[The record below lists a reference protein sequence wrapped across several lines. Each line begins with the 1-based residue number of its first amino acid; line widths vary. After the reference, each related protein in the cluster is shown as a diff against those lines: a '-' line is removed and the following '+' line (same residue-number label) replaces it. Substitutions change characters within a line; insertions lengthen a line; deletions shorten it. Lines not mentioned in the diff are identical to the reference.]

1 MKKVHTHETVHS
13 SLNSKMEDILHYL
26 SDSGIYFSFK
36 LADRLKERNLTMREF
51 SKMTGLRLATISDI
65 CNGKKQSLN
74 LHHILICM
82 LVLRITDITEI
93 AEIVFPEDLKIKYEN
108 EANIWKTTDEI
119 PEAVEILMQFLKGE
133 FDGQSYSKLE
143 NDERILRN
151 SNVLRKEALAKR
163 KG

>member
-1 MKKVHTHETVHS
+1 
-13 SLNSKMEDILHYL
+13 
-26 SDSGIYFSFK
+26 
-36 LADRLKERNLTMREF
+36 
-51 SKMTGLRLATISDI
+51 
-65 CNGKKQSLN
+65 
-74 LHHILICM
+74 M